1 MHERK
6 RRPAIRSP
14 LSPLEIGIEV
24 VALASIALS
33 IYLTAHAW
41 AALPARIPGH
51 FNLAGQPDA
60 YSNRSALLFY
70 PISSSIAYILMS
82 LLSGIPQFFN
92 YPWAITEENAARQ
105 YRLAR
110 GLINWLKLLLI
121 WILVYGE
128 WLTIQAAT
136 KQATGP
142 GMLGLIALLLC
153 MLLSTAVYIV
163 AARRA
168 R

>member
-1 MHERK
+1 MHARK
-6 RRPAIRSP
+6 GRPVVRLP

-24 VALASIALS
+24 VALVSIALS
-33 IYLTAHAW
+33 IYLTVQAW
-41 AALPARIPGH
+41 ATLPARIPGH

-60 YSNRSALLFY
+60 YANKSDLLYY
-70 PISSSIAYILMS
+70 PIFSAIAYIFMT
-82 LLSGIPQFFN
+82 LLSRIPQFFN

-121 WILVYGE
+121 WILVYAE
-128 WLTIQAAT
+128 WLTIEVAT

-142 GMLGLIALLLC
+142 GALGFIGLVLC

-163 AARRA
+163 VARRA

>member
-1 MHERK
+1 MV
-6 RRPAIRSP
+6 RSP

-33 IYLTAHAW
+33 IYLAVDAW
-41 AALPARIPGH
+41 TILPARIPGH

-60 YSNRSALLFY
+60 YSNKSDLLFY
-70 PISSSIAYILMS
+70 PIFSSIAYILMT
-82 LLSGIPQFFN
+82 LLSRIPQFFN

-121 WILVYGE
+121 WILLYAE
-128 WLTIQAAT
+128 WLTIQVAT

-142 GMLGLIALLLC
+142 GALGFIGLVLC
-153 MLLSTAVYIV
+153 MLLSTAAYIV
-163 AARRA
+163 VARRA

>member
-1 MHERK
+1 MHARK
-6 RRPAIRSP
+6 GRPVVRLP

-24 VALASIALS
+24 VALVSIALN
-33 IYLTAHAW
+33 IYLTVQAW
-41 AALPARIPGH
+41 GTLPARIPGH

-60 YSNRSALLFY
+60 YTNKADLLYY
-70 PISSSIAYILMS
+70 PIFSTIAYIFMT
-82 LLSGIPQFFN
+82 LLSRIPQFFN

-121 WILVYGE
+121 WILVYAE
-128 WLTIQAAT
+128 WLTIEVAT

-142 GMLGLIALLLC
+142 GALGFIGLVLC

-163 AARRA
+163 VARRA